1 MKHLILTLALLTCSL
16 LGYAQKGISYQA
28 VILDPKPIEIPG
40 QDITGQPFVN
50 GEVSLKF
57 KLFSSTF
64 VQEFEEVHATQTD
77 AYGLVNVL
85 IGSVSPAAF
94 SSLVWDSNSKNMQVW
109 VSFDQGGTYTKVSE
123 QVLTYNPYAIY
134 AETAGK
140 LGGTLGIAGG
150 GTGATTAA
158 AARTNLGLGN
168 VDNTADAAKP
178 ISTATQAALDTKAN
192 ANEVTAALGT
202 KSNAAEVTSALAT
215 KANAAE
221 VNTAL
226 ATKANASDVTTSL
239 GLKEDVSNK
248 ANTPLGTSTTLY
260 PTQNAVKTY
269 VDAQIASATIADA
282 NDTTKGKIQL
292 AGDLAGTAAAPTV
305 PGLALKANAADV
317 TAALAVKA
325 DTAYVLTK
333 VAAATI
339 ADASSSMKG
348 KIQLAGDLAGTAAAP
363 TVPGL
368 ALKANASEVTTA
380 LAVKAD
386 TAYVLTKVAAAT
398 IADASSSTKGKIQLA
413 GDLAGTAAAPTVPG
427 LALKANAADVNSALA
442 TKASTSDLTS
452 GLALKANTADMTAAL
467 ALKAPLASPT
477 FTGTVTTAA
486 ITTGALSSTAVTA
499 PTYAS
504 APRTLTYSGST
515 INWNPALGLN
525 AAITLTQNST
535 LSFTAAPPVGSYG
548 TVVLTQDGTGG
559 RTLTLPTLAGATN
572 QVLGSTSTSTVALS
586 TTANSTDILNFYYDG
601 TVVYWNIGQG
611 YGTASATNSG
621 PTNLASGVSGTLA
634 VANGGTGATNL
645 SGLVKGNGTGAMTAA
660 VAGTDYLTPTGSAAN
675 LTNFPTL
682 NQNTTGNAA
691 TATLATSA
699 TSATTAG
706 NITATSNTTL
716 TSLSNLTTV
725 GTISSGTWGGTA
737 IAVANGGTGATNAAD
752 ARTNLGLVIGTNVQA
767 PLVAGTDYL
776 APTGSAA
783 GLTNFPTL
791 NQNTTGNA
799 ANVTGVVAVANGGTG
814 AATLTGLVK
823 GNGTGAMTAAVAGT
837 DYLVPTGSAA
847 ALTNFPTLNQNTT
860 GNAANVTGVV
870 AVANGGTGATTLTAN
885 NVLLGNG
892 TSALQAVAPGASGNV
907 LTSDGTTWTSSAPSG
922 GSSSGGHYVGEVY
935 GGGIVFYVTA
945 GGYHGL
951 IVDTYI
957 YETTPEYMYSDVK
970 NPSKHNTDKSGNLYT
985 DWYIPTYQ
993 ELTLLYNAR
1002 SNSTIATLT
1011 NISPNVFMSSDY
1023 MKWTQASPYR
1033 CLNFSNGSVEW
1044 INGDWTRKVIAIRS
1058 F

>member
-282 NDTTKGKIQL
+282 NDTT
-292 AGDLAGTAAAPTV
+292 
-305 PGLALKANAADV
+305 
-317 TAALAVKA
+317 
-325 DTAYVLTK
+325 
-333 VAAATI
+333 
-339 ADASSSMKG
+339 KG